1 MVIRCNLV
9 STNKLDDHQSVYTQQ
24 NFHTAMERTGF
35 DVVLNHAP
43 VVVVV
48 LVLVYI
54 LQMDL
59 QSNLVGSCKWDCD
72 LSPDILEKNKQ

>member
-35 DVVLNHAP
+35 EVVLNHVP
-43 VVVVV
+43 VVV
-48 LVLVYI
+48 VLVYI

-59 QSNLVGSCKWDCD
+59 QSNLVGSCKWDYD